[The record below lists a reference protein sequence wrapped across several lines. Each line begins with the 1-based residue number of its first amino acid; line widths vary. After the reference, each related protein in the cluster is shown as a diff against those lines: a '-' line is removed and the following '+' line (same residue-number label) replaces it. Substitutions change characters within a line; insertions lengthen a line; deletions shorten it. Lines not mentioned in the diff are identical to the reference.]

1 MEYARHHADVVFV
14 SWVDSAEIAAVVEQI
29 SIQPVDRP
37 LAQSVDSCDSSI
49 NRTLSPEE
57 VRRSRPSVSHGNGAA
72 RRNRVRAASDRTEPG
87 TRSAPKRSRK
97 ITSVRA
103 RQRTERC

>member
-57 VRRSRPSVSHGNGAA
+57 PRQWSRTSEQGEGGLRQNRAGHKIRS
-72 RRNRVRAASDRTEPG
+72 EE
-87 TRSAPKRSRK
+87 
-97 ITSVRA
+97 ITQDHQ
-103 RQRTERC
+103 RQSPPAHREVLKWR